1 MSNYHFAKRA
11 KQLQYTVKNST
22 RQRHE
27 GDAVNAYRGRT
38 PSARRR
44 NRLSRRACMPA
55 RLGYNAWFV
64 VLDGIPILLAEGLES
79 ADPESYRELMVEA
92 ADTRETAD
100 TGGQ

>member
-1 MSNYHFAKRA
+1 MSDYHFAKRA

-22 RQRHE
+22 GQRHE

-44 NRLSRRACMPA
+44 NRLSRRTCMPA

-64 VLDGIPILLAEGLES
+64 VLDGIPIHWAKRAETV
-79 ADPESYRELMVEA
+79 DPE
-92 ADTRETAD
+92 
-100 TGGQ
+100 